1 MGTKHEQLRERKR
14 EREGREAERE
24 EEAHVLPEAS
34 AFTRVCSVIR
44 GSSIRM
50 RKALGISSH
59 VEGTWPPGAPP
70 GCGSGLG

>member
-1 MGTKHEQLRERKR
+1 M
-14 EREGREAERE
+14 
-24 EEAHVLPEAS
+24 LPEAS

-44 GSSIRM
+44 GSPIRM

-59 VEGTWPPGAPP
+59 VEGTWAPGAPP

>member
-1 MGTKHEQLRERKR
+1 M
-14 EREGREAERE
+14 
-24 EEAHVLPEAS
+24 LPEAS